1 MTRPWVTPAEV
12 KNYTEITAVS
22 ERSDSKLAVDIS
34 RAEQYVITYT
44 HNDFSA
50 AAYATTIPSSVR
62 TAVIILAEAYA
73 RQAVISAKQTD
84 FAVKKNGMKSETYD
98 DYSYTASESVS
109 DLDIDA
115 LNLSSLLDDYVLAKA
130 TGNVTLRLR
139 KL

>member
-12 KNYTEITAVS
+12 KNYTEISAVG

-50 AAYATTIPSSVR
+50 IAYATTIPPSVR
-62 TAVIILAEAYA
+62 TAVVILAEAYA
-73 RQAVISAKQTD
+73 RQAVLSAKQTD
-84 FAVKKNGMKSETYD
+84 FAVSKSGKKSETFD
-98 DYSYTASESVS
+98 DYSYTVSDSVS
-109 DLDIDA
+109 DVDIDA
-115 LNLSSLLDDYVLAKA
+115 LNLSSLLDDYVLATA
-130 TGNVTLRLR
+130 TGNVTLRIR